1 MKIAISQPTYLP
13 WQGYF
18 ALIDYVDEFIFLEN
32 IQFNKRSWQQRN
44 KILNNG
50 KEILLTIPVKTK
62 GKFNQKICEV
72 ELENFEKNKTK
83 QILSIK
89 NAYSNT
95 KYFEKYFNDFE
106 KIFQK
111 KHTKLSELNKEIIIK
126 ICNILNIKT
135 IISTDTILNISSKKN
150 EYLKEICILK
160 SCSNYI
166 STIGAKNYFG
176 EDKYFN
182 DTKIRIDYFDFKD
195 EKYPQK
201 SKKFISRLSIIDLLF
216 NFGPDSLKY
225 LKNNFYICK

>member
-89 NAYSNT
+89 NAL
-95 KYFEKYFNDFE
+95 K
-106 KIFQK
+106 
-111 KHTKLSELNKEIIIK
+111 
-126 ICNILNIKT
+126 CNILKNIL
-135 IISTDTILNISSKKN
+135 TILKNISKKH
-150 EYLKEICILK
+150 K
-160 SCSNYI
+160 
-166 STIGAKNYFG
+166 T
-176 EDKYFN
+176 FN
-182 DTKIRIDYFDFKD
+182 
-195 EKYPQK
+195 
-201 SKKFISRLSIIDLLF
+201 
-216 NFGPDSLKY
+216 
-225 LKNNFYICK
+225 